1 MADKICVGCDYKGN
15 ETNWFK
21 LTTKE
26 DGEELYCAEC
36 MGAVFENEPE
46 CVVKVEA
53 I

>member
-1 MADKICVGCDYKGN
+1 MAGKKVCLGCNFVGEEVK
-15 ETNWFK
+15 FK
-21 LTTKE
+21 LTVQ
-26 DGEELYCAEC
+26 DGSEELYCAEC